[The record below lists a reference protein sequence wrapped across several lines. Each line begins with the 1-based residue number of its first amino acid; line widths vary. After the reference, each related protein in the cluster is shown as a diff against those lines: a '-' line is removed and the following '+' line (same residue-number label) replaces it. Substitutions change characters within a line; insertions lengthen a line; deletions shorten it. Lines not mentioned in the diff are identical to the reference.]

1 MKLSPRLK
9 KSIRIA
15 APVLLALL
23 LSIAIL
29 PGAAFAQGPSGTPGS
44 PGGLPGGSPGGT
56 PGGTQGTPSGDPPTE
71 TPPLTPPETDPPET
85 DPPETDPPETDP
97 PETDPPA
104 TTPPATTPP
113 VMNPQPHASA
123 PFTPP
128 ADCIVAHAATPAQI
142 CPIGGGL
149 QYYFIGPGSSQPGPW
164 IQPFSELATLH
175 AGGASI
181 YSGTNPSPASRS
193 RSTTCLPTRRF
204 GSAPSTPITSTTPT
218 SPTTSPSMP
227 TTRCPMKPGN
237 NKAHTRLLH
246 ETRS

>member
-9 KSIRIA
+9 KSVRIA

-181 YSGTNPSPASRS
+181 YSGTNPFTGKSVQIHYMPADQKIRV
-193 RSTTCLPTRRF
+193 STFYPDNQYDTN
-204 GSAPSTPITSTTPT
+204 
-218 SPTTSPSMP
+218 
-227 TTRCPMKPGN
+227 KPYNFTVDAN
-237 NKAHTRLLH
+237 NSVNH
-246 ETRS
+246 EAW